1 MNVYGSE
8 LFNYNNNN
16 VTKLYTAWRKSIR
29 QVFNIDYR
37 THNFIVYGIAGNVEI
52 KFHKKLAKFIFNMIH
67 SENQFVTKILMHL
80 FKTSSSIAEN
90 YRLLSYRY
98 SISPVE
104 WEKGV
109 NCVIRKVRSPISL
122 SDQQIITISVVKE
135 LISMRDDLNY
145 NFASKAEIKQLL
157 YEVCRN

>member
-8 LFNYNNNN
+8 LFNYINNN

-67 SENQFVTKILMHL
+67 SENQFVSKILMHL
-80 FKTSSSIAEN
+80 FKTSSSMIC
-90 YRLLSYRY
+90 RKLQ
-98 SISPVE
+98 
-104 WEKGV
+104 
-109 NCVIRKVRSPISL
+109 VII
-122 SDQQIITISVVKE
+122 ISV
-135 LISMRDDLNY
+135 
-145 NFASKAEIKQLL
+145 
-157 YEVCRN
+157 